1 METQPVI
8 VKQERIDDV
17 PLLLGMMRRMKIAE
31 ILDKRLG
38 EHHLHRGLSLGNLAV
53 GWIAY
58 ILSESDHRKSAVQ
71 AWARGLEHTLESFF
85 ATTLRPHE
93 FSDDRLGIFLKR

>member
-8 VKQERIDDV
+8 VTQERIDDV
-17 PLLLGMMRRMKIAE
+17 PLLLGMMRCMKIAE
-31 ILDKRLG
+31 TLDKHLG
-38 EHHLHRGLSLGNLAV
+38 EHHLHQGLSKGNLAL

-71 AWARGLEHTLESFF
+71 NWANRIPHTLAPFF
-85 ATTLRPHE
+85 ATPLRAHE
-93 FSDDRLGIFLKR
+93 FSDDRLGILLN